1 MTDQAVGTGHLP
13 PEAAGCAAP
22 AGGRRAPGDGEGAVA
37 GPPSS
42 AVPAMPATPP
52 AAGSQGEGPG
62 PSGASAP
69 APVAA
74 ASVPRPVVPP
84 RPPARPMPVAP
95 PRAASGPLPSRGLL
109 GRSRELK
116 ALRAD
121 IERAGLDTLSG
132 RKSPRSRVLLIAG
145 RPGCGRTALA
155 EELLRTLSC
164 TYPDGVLRARLSG
177 PGGVPVPTGDVARG
191 LLTALGATVPAGS
204 DDDEPAE
211 VLRAELAARRAV
223 LLLDDAPG
231 ADHVEPLLPD
241 APDCLVV
248 VVSEGPLTGIPDV
261 RPCTL
266 GGLDGAAAVAL
277 LTRFTG
283 PVRVTVDPRSA
294 DAVVEECGGQPAAL
308 VLAGGWLA
316 ARPKASVSDLRTAL
330 RAVPLPDELP
340 VGERPLRRAFHL
352 AHDALAPSAAR
363 TLRLLALAPPGL
375 VDAHTASA
383 LAGCTPDTAA
393 ATLVDLTA
401 LGLLHQEADEPDGD
415 DGPSSPGVAAGP
427 RYRLPGCLA
436 AWTGELLR
444 THERPAEVQLARARM
459 LERTVRLLQS
469 CRGSGEPSGSPAR
482 ERAAGLPYALRFPS
496 RAAAAAWL
504 RRRRAALLDAAR
516 LAVSD
521 GELDTLD
528 RRLIATL
535 VRALMAHEGP
545 DAAAGDLYA
554 LHELVLEVAERRG
567 LGREKAAALLNLAD
581 LDGGAGRTEA
591 ALARYRGALEAARS
605 AGDAVAT
612 GRALESLGGTYSE
625 LGDWQR
631 AADWYG
637 RALEL
642 RLSRGETV
650 DAARLHGR
658 IGGAHGRA
666 GRWPEALKEWRAAA
680 RTSRRLGDLAGQ
692 ARAAAEVAR
701 AWERSGRPEEALRT
715 SLEALHTARGAGD
728 VPLEAGLQLRIADL
742 LDGLGDPAAAR
753 LHRAAGEQ
761 LLQDHPK

>member
-1 MTDQAVGTGHLP
+1 
-13 PEAAGCAAP
+13 
-22 AGGRRAPGDGEGAVA
+22 
-37 GPPSS
+37 
-42 AVPAMPATPP
+42 MPTTPP
-52 AAGSQGEGPG
+52 AAA
-62 PSGASAP
+62 PSSEKAAP
-69 APVAA
+69 PPALPAAPPLSVPEAD
-74 ASVPRPVVPP
+74 SVPRAVVVPP
-84 RPPARPMPVAP
+84 RPAVPPPPAGP
-95 PRAASGPLPSRGLL
+95 PRGAAGAVPARGLL

-155 EELLRTLSC
+155 EELLRTLSDG
-164 TYPDGVLRARLSG
+164 YPDGVFRARLSG

-191 LLTALGATVPAGS
+191 LLTALGATAPAGS

-211 VLRAELAARRAV
+211 ALRAALTARRAV

-231 ADHVEPLLPD
+231 AEYVDPLLPD

-277 LTRFTG
+277 LARFAG
-283 PVRVTVDPRSA
+283 PVRITVDPRSA

-330 RAVPLPDELP
+330 RTVEPPDELP
-340 VGERPLRRAFHL
+340 VGERPLRRAFLL
-352 AHDALAPSAAR
+352 AHDALPPSVAR
-363 TLRLLALAPPGL
+363 LLRLLSLAPPGL

-383 LAGCTPDTAA
+383 LAGSTLETAGTSLA
-393 ATLVDLTA
+393 DLAA
-401 LGLLHQEADEPDGD
+401 LGLLHQEPDEPEPPAVRPGSGGADG
-415 DGPSSPGVAAGP
+415 GP

-436 AWTGELLR
+436 TAAAELLR
-444 THERPAEVQLARARM
+444 VYERPAEIQLARARM

-469 CRGSGEPSGSPAR
+469 CRGSGEPAGSPAR
-482 ERAAGLPYALRFPS
+482 ERADSLPYALRFPS

-535 VRALMAHEGP
+535 VRTLMAHEGP
-545 DAAAGDLYA
+545 EAAAGDLYA

-591 ALARYRGALEAARS
+591 ALARYRAALEAARS
-605 AGDAVAT
+605 AGDTVAT

-642 RLSRGETV
+642 RLSRGESA

-658 IGGAHGRA
+658 IGAAHGRA

-692 ARAAAEVAR
+692 ARATAEVAR
-701 AWERSGRPEEALRT
+701 VQERAGRPEEALRT
-715 SLEALHTARGAGD
+715 SLEALHTARGADDMG
-728 VPLEAGLQLRIADL
+728 LEAGLQLRIADL